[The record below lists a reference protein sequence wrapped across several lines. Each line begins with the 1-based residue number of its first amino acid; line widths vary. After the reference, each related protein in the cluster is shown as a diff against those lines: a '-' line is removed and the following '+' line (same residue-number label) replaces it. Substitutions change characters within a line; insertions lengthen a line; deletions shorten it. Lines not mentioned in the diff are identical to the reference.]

1 MFGEKLPMERMERL
15 YRILQQEI
23 PGLELR
29 QCEPM
34 SRHTTF
40 RIGGPAALMALPA
53 TEQELIEA
61 VNLSRNEG
69 VDPILVGMGSNL
81 LVDDSGLSAFV
92 IKTAPQMNGCE
103 VDGTRITACAGAP
116 LAQVAHTAAE
126 HSLTG
131 LEFAHGIP
139 GSLGGGVVMNAG
151 AYGGEMCQVVR
162 SVRVLN
168 RDGQVEE
175 LPAEQCDFSY
185 RHSLFSGGE
194 PLVLSA
200 VLELQQGEETAIRSY
215 MAELMAKRK
224 EKQPLEWPSAGS
236 TFKRPQGYFA
246 AVLIDQCGLKGVS
259 VGGARVSEKHAGFVI
274 NSGGATCE
282 DVLKLMD
289 QVRERVFRET
299 GVELEPEV
307 KYVR

>member
-15 YRILQQEI
+15 CRILQREI

-29 QCEPM
+29 QHELM

-40 RIGGPAALMALPA
+40 RVGGPAALMALPA
-53 TEQELIEA
+53 TEQELIAA
-61 VNLSRNEG
+61 VNLARNEG
-69 VDPILVGMGSNL
+69 IEPLWVGMGSNL
-81 LVDDSGLSAFV
+81 LVDDNGLSSFV
-92 IKTAPQMNGCE
+92 VKTAPQMNACK
-103 VDGTRITACAGAP
+103 VDGTCMTAWAGTP
-116 LAQVAHTAAE
+116 LAQVANVAAE
-126 HSLTG
+126 HGLTG

-151 AYGGEMCQVVR
+151 AYGGELCQVVR

-185 RHSLFSGGE
+185 RYSLFSGGE
-194 PLVLSA
+194 YLVLSA
-200 VLELQQGEETAIRSY
+200 VLELQRGEEAAIRSY

-246 AVLIDQCGLKGVS
+246 AALIDQCGLKGAS

-274 NSGGATCE
+274 NSGDATCE

-289 QVRERVFRET
+289 QVREQVFRET

-307 KYVR
+307 KYLR